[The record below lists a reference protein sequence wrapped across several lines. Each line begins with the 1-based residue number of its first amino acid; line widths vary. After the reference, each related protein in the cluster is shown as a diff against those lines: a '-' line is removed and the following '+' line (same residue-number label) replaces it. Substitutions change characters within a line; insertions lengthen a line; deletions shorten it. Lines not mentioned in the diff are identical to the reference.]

1 MTENTIEE
9 GKTLAII
16 GYLTI
21 IGFIIGYFMN
31 NEKKNE
37 FASFHLRQSIGLWL
51 TFFAIG
57 IVVSTLDFSL
67 VRLSFY
73 IFFGVLFIY
82 SFMTAVS
89 GKTDPA
95 PLVGNF
101 YQKIF
106 AGLGK

>member
-1 MTENTIEE
+1 MTEDIIEE
-9 GKTLAII
+9 GKVPAII

-21 IGFIIGYFMN
+21 IGFIVGYFMN
-31 NEKKNE
+31 NDKKNE

-51 TFFAIG
+51 TFFALG

-73 IFFGVLFIY
+73 VFFGVLFIY

-89 GKTDPA
+89 GKSDPA

>member
-1 MTENTIEE
+1 MTEDIIEE
-9 GKTLAII
+9 GKIPAII

-21 IGFIIGYFMN
+21 IGFIVGYFMN
-31 NEKKNE
+31 NDKKNE
-37 FASFHLRQSIGLWL
+37 FANFHLRQSIGLWL
-51 TFFAIG
+51 TFFAVG

-73 IFFGVLFIY
+73 VFFGVLFIY

-89 GKTDPA
+89 GKSDPA

>member
-1 MTENTIEE
+1 MTEDIIEE
-9 GKTLAII
+9 GKIPAII

-21 IGFIIGYFMN
+21 IGFIVGYFMN
-31 NEKKNE
+31 NDKKNE
-37 FASFHLRQSIGLWL
+37 FANSHLRQSIGLWL
-51 TFFAIG
+51 TFFAVG

-73 IFFGVLFIY
+73 VFFGVLFIY

-89 GKTDPA
+89 GKSDPA